1 MSLITH
7 KNQKGFTLLEIMVT
21 VAIVGVLAAIA
32 IPIYKNYI
40 TKTRIAEALE
50 HGRVV
55 KPF

>member
-1 MSLITH
+1 MN
-7 KNQKGFTLLEIMVT
+7 KVRQKGFTLLEIMVT
-21 VAIVGVLAAIA
+21 VAIVGILAAIA
-32 IPIYKNYI
+32 IPIYNNYI